1 MKFEV
6 YGKITL
12 LFYMKKT
19 YLSGVYI
26 NHFNIFAII
35 NV

>member
-6 YGKITL
+6 YDKITL

-19 YLSGVYI
+19 YLFGVYI
-26 NHFNIFAII
+26 NHFNIFVII